1 MVEKLH
7 RSETAEE
14 RQPYAQLVPNGEAKG
29 YGPFEHTIEASQST
43 TFERRRKKPTGR
55 AKANGSNAFGTC
67 GDGGPVG
74 SQHSDSLVDPLLRA
88 VSDQSVVD
96 MKVWLDNP
104 IVAAAARRQ
113 RHPNVLSL
121 FESLHTVL
129 HDLEDRFPG
138 VPFRTL
144 LSTSASDRPAN
155 FIETLHAVG
164 CDPDDIAI
172 VAEHTGCDAPAINID
187 EPANNRE
194 RLRMELAD
202 DIAAGLGD
210 RSKWNREDWAR
221 AHAMPTP
228 MSTVQRR
235 VCATVLEGQF
245 RTMKSI
251 AAELKISPS
260 TVRQTVIKLRY
271 HRSRRLHEWS
281 EE

>member
-1 MVEKLH
+1 MNDQHRVEK
-7 RSETAEE
+7 AEE
-14 RQPYAQLVPNGEAKG
+14 RQLHARLAPGDLKG
-29 YGPFEHTIEASQST
+29 YVPSDHTVAAALAST
-43 TFERRRKKPTGR
+43 YERRRKKPTVL
-55 AKANGSNAFGTC
+55 ANGELAKTTM
-67 GDGGPVG
+67 GPFAYL
-74 SQHSDSLVDPLLRA
+74 SDTHVDPVLQSM
-88 VSDQSVVD
+88 SDESVTNIQ
-96 MKVWLDNP
+96 VWLDNP

-113 RHPNVLSL
+113 RNPDLLSL
-121 FESLHTVL
+121 FVSLHGVL

-144 LSTSASDRPAN
+144 LSTSADRPAN
-155 FIETLHAVG
+155 FIETLEAAG

-202 DIAAGLGD
+202 DIAAGLDVD

-235 VCATVLEGQF
+235 VCATVLEGRF